1 MWKRLLLWPALAVAS
16 ILFYSIP
23 LFSRQATIHWD
34 LAEVSYPA
42 QRFFAD
48 SVRAGKLPQWTP
60 YLASGIPF
68 LADPRTGAWYPLH
81 WPFFLIGITPLGI
94 KPGSMVWEL
103 ALHAFLALAGAYLLA
118 RKLFGVGGPALV
130 GAILYGWGGFFAAH
144 SSGLGQFEAAA
155 LLPWL
160 IWTTLIALESGS
172 VRWIAFTSLIG
183 GLMVLA
189 GDGPAALEALLTL
202 VCVVAA
208 SRVPWKAAQ
217 GRLGPPNDQELA
229 SISPSQAPLCGRV
242 PWKRAVEVAVPAAI
256 LAALLGGIALLPAIE
271 LHSQSHP
278 APSGATFHFGPMAT
292 LVAAD
297 YYGVISGLYSGPADP
312 RQYYLYGGLLLL
324 PLALAGFARREK
336 ALLLLAMIAPTVVF
350 DLARRPPG
358 DAWFPAALGL
368 AMAAASGAVWVGQ
381 RTERPY
387 IWVALVVLSAVD
399 LWFWNLYKNPLVFAR
414 ARFSEIYGQPQP
426 AESKRPL
433 GRIWAPY
440 VPVGLGPAD
449 GSLISRTEV
458 AYGTGLAELDRY
470 TAYLAAVENNPK
482 LLNGLGATDLV
493 FGRGRR
499 LDNPGSLGRVSAPP
513 RVQFV
518 ADRKAA
524 LAALATLDP
533 AQSAVVE
540 AAPRSLTPEVRSIE
554 ITAYTG
560 DSYHIRYIASSDSL
574 LRIAVPYYPGWSA
587 AVDGAEVAVVPVD
600 EALVGVFVPSG
611 SHELTLQF
619 QSRWFRMGAVLSAAG
634 AIALVFGLILG

>member
-1 MWKRLLLWPALAVAS
+1 MWKRSLLWPGLALAT

-23 LFSRQATIHWD
+23 LFCRQATIHWD

-42 QRFFAD
+42 QKFFAD

-60 YLASGIPF
+60 YLESGIPF
-68 LADPRTGAWYPLH
+68 LAEPRTGAWYPLH
-81 WPFFLIGITPLGI
+81 WPFFLIGITPLGF
-94 KPGSMVWEL
+94 KPRAMVWEL
-103 ALHAFLALAGAYLLA
+103 AGHCLLALAGAYLLA
-118 RKLFGVGGPALV
+118 RKLFGARGPALA
-130 GAILYGWGGFFAAH
+130 GAILYGWSGFFAAH

-160 IWTTLIALESGS
+160 LWTVLIALESGA

-183 GLMVLA
+183 GLIVLT
-189 GDGPAALEALLTL
+189 GDGPASLEALLTL
-202 VCVVAA
+202 VCVTAA
-208 SRVPWKAAQ
+208 CITA
-217 GRLGPPNDQELA
+217 
-229 SISPSQAPLCGRV
+229 GRV
-242 PWKRAVEVAVPAAI
+242 SWRRAVDVVAPAAI
-256 LAALLGGIALLPAIE
+256 LAVLLGAIVLLPAME
-271 LHSQSHP
+271 LRAQSHP
-278 APSGATFHFGPMAT
+278 ASSGATFHFGPMAT

-297 YYGVISGLYSGPADP
+297 YYGLISGVYSGPEDP

-336 ALLLLAMIAPTVVF
+336 ALLLLATITPTVVF
-350 DLARRPPG
+350 DLARRPMG

-368 AMAAASGAVWVGQ
+368 AMAAASGAVWVGE

-387 IWVALVVLSAVD
+387 VWVALVALSAVD

-414 ARFSEIYGQPQP
+414 ATFSEVYGQP
-426 AESKRPL
+426 ELKGRPL

-440 VPVGLGPAD
+440 VPVGMGLAD

-458 AYGTGLAELDRY
+458 TYGTGLAELDRY

-482 LLNGLGATDLV
+482 LLNGLGATDVVL
-493 FGRGRR
+493 GRGRR
-499 LDNPGSLGRVSAPP
+499 LDNPASLGRVSAPP
-513 RVQFV
+513 RAQFV

-540 AAPRSLTPEVRSIE
+540 AEPRSLTPRVGSVE

-560 DSYHIRYIASSDSL
+560 DSYRIRYTASSDSL
-574 LRIAVPYYPGWSA
+574 LRIAVPYYPGWIA
-587 AVDGAEVAVVPVD
+587 AVDGSEAAVVPAD
-600 EALVGVFVPSG
+600 EALMGVFVPSG
-611 SHELTLQF
+611 SHELTLRF
-619 QSRWFRMGAVLSAAG
+619 QSRWFRMGALLSVAG
-634 AIALVFGLILG
+634 ILAVAIGFILA